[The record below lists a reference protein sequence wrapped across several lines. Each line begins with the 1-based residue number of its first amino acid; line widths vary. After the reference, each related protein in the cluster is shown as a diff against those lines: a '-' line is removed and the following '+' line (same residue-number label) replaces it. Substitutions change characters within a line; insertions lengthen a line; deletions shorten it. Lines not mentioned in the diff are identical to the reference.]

1 MTEFK
6 QIIGRGTRVREDYGK
21 LYFNILDYTGSA
33 TRLFADPDFDG
44 EPALITEMFVDEA
57 GKIIPGSER
66 IVQEEVNVAE
76 QPGGIAEPHISH
88 ESPRQKYYFDGG
100 NVEIAAHL
108 VYELD
113 TEGKQLRVVQLT
125 DYTADKV
132 RTLYRS
138 PEDLRTVWADPEQRA
153 ELLGKLEERGV
164 DMHRLAEVVRQ
175 PDADPFDLLC
185 HVAFNAPVLTR
196 RARAERLKREEKA
209 FFDQYGPEARAVLE
223 DLLDKYSDH
232 GIAQFTIPDALK
244 IPPISD
250 RGNVAEIIR
259 FFGGAEK
266 LKKAVDQLQARLYAN

>member
-1 MTEFK
+1 M
-6 QIIGRGTRVREDYGK
+6 
-21 LYFNILDYTGSA
+21 
-33 TRLFADPDFDG
+33 
-44 EPALITEMFVDEA
+44 
-57 GKIIPGSER
+57 
-66 IVQEEVNVAE
+66 
-76 QPGGIAEPHISH
+76 
-88 ESPRQKYYFDGG
+88 
-100 NVEIAAHL
+100 
-108 VYELD
+108 
-113 TEGKQLRVVQLT
+113 
-125 DYTADKV
+125 
-132 RTLYRS
+132 
-138 PEDLRTVWADPEQRA
+138 
-153 ELLGKLEERGV
+153 

-259 FFGGAEK
+259 FFGGAER